1 MRYLEAAW
9 DWSDLH
15 DPLLWWLFAA
25 SLIMLLATPVLVGW
39 MLVQLPADYFASPRR
54 RTVALW
60 ERRHPWWLAIVMAK
74 NLIGIVLVLAGVVML
89 FTPGQG
95 LLTIV
100 LGILLV
106 DFPGKHRLRRW
117 LVTRPGVWRSINSL
131 RERAGREPFQSP

>member
-1 MRYLEAAW
+1 
-9 DWSDLH
+9 
-15 DPLLWWLFAA
+15 
-25 SLIMLLATPVLVGW
+25 ML
-39 MLVQLPADYFASPRR
+39 
-54 RTVALW
+54 
-60 ERRHPWWLAIVMAK
+60 MAK
-74 NLIGIVLVLAGVVML
+74 NLAGIVTILAGIVML

-131 RERAGREPFQSP
+131 RKRAGREPFKSP